1 MNSYAPSLVASTAIA
16 TVAWP
21 DIIIIG
27 ICLLNDI
34 PALAEKNDCSG
45 MKKLSK
51 QYILCTAENIKK
63 TANKKNQQI
72 KEGSAKKTK
81 QVTEGAKKLID
92 NVKNKIKK

>member
-1 MNSYAPSLVASTAIA
+1 MKKILV
-16 TVAWP
+16 
-21 DIIIIG
+21 IIT
-27 ICLLNDI
+27 ICLLNVI

-51 QYILCTAENIKK
+51 EYVLCTAENVKK
-63 TANKKNQQI
+63 AAKNKNQQI
-72 KEGSAKKTK
+72 KETSAKKTE